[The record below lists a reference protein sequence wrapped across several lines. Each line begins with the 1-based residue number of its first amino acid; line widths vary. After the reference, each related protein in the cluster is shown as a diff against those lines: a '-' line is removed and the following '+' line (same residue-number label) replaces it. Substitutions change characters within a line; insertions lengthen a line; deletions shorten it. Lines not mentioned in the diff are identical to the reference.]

1 MLWSMLF
8 PTKAAVTM
16 RFRRIALLSLPL
28 VLLLLGAA
36 AVMPADAS
44 LLAKLNGNLVPPRG
58 VLFGIYAKKRDGRTH
73 NQQIRHVERQV
84 RHRFA
89 IDHFYFRFDQS
100 LADPQVK
107 LTIRQGRIPLINWSP
122 ESHGI
127 ITWGA
132 IASGRV
138 DGLIN
143 QQARALRRLRKPVML
158 AFHHEP
164 ENDVGRYGTAAEYR
178 AAFRHIV
185 RRFRAEHARNV
196 RFVCILEGYTY
207 EGGNGG
213 VRQWY
218 PGRRFVDW
226 AAADAYNWAP
236 GRAGY
241 SWRSF
246 KSAFKGF
253 YNWGKLRHK
262 PLMAAEFG
270 TQEKPGDPTAK
281 AAWITNARRTLR
293 RWPRMKAVVYFNSN
307 SQWPWW
313 INTSR
318 SSLRAYRGLVHDR
331 RLQP

>member
-1 MLWSMLF
+1 MLGRF
-8 PTKAAVTM
+8 RFQPKVAVTVH
-16 RFRRIALLSLPL
+16 FRRIALLSPPL
-28 VLLLLGAA
+28 LLVLLGAA
-36 AVMPADAS
+36 AVVPADAS
-44 LLAKLNGNLVPPRG
+44 LLAKLNGNLVPSRG
-58 VLFGIYAKKRDGRTH
+58 VLFGVYAKKRDGRTH
-73 NQQIRHVERQV
+73 NQEIRHVER
-84 RHRFA
+84 RLHHRFA
-89 IDHFYFRFDQS
+89 IDHFYLRFDQS

-127 ITWGA
+127 ITWSS
-132 IASGRV
+132 IASGGLDRV
-138 DGLIN
+138 IN
-143 QQARALRRLRKPVML
+143 HQARALRRLRKPVML

-164 ENDVGRYGTAAEYR
+164 ENDVGRYGTPAQYR

-196 RFVCILEGYTY
+196 RFVIILEGYTY
-207 EGGNGG
+207 DGGNGG

-218 PGRRFVDW
+218 PGRKFVDW

-253 YNWGKLRHK
+253 YSWGKRHRK

-281 AAWITNARRTLR
+281 AAWFTNARRTLR
-293 RWPRMKAVVYFNSN
+293 NWPRMKAVVYFNSD
-307 SQWPWW
+307 SKWPWW
-313 INTSR
+313 ITTSR

-331 RLQP
+331 HLLP

>member
-1 MLWSMLF
+1 MLGRF
-8 PTKAAVTM
+8 RFQPKVAVTVH
-16 RFRRIALLSLPL
+16 FRRIALLSPPL
-28 VLLLLGAA
+28 LLVLLGAA
-36 AVMPADAS
+36 AVVPADAS
-44 LLAKLNGNLVPPRG
+44 LLAKLNGNLVPSRG
-58 VLFGIYAKKRDGRTH
+58 VLFGVYAKKRDGRTH
-73 NQQIRHVERQV
+73 NQEIRHVER
-84 RHRFA
+84 RLHHRFA
-89 IDHFYFRFDQS
+89 IDHFYLRFDQS

-127 ITWGA
+127 ITWSS
-132 IASGRV
+132 IASGGLDRV
-138 DGLIN
+138 IN
-143 QQARALRRLRKPVML
+143 HQARALRRLRKPVML

-164 ENDVGRYGTAAEYR
+164 ENDVGRYGTPAQYR

-196 RFVCILEGYTY
+196 RFVIILEGYTY
-207 EGGNGG
+207 DGGNGG

-218 PGRRFVDW
+218 PGRKFVDW

-253 YNWGKLRHK
+253 YSWGKRHRK

-281 AAWITNARRTLR
+281 AAWFTNARRTLR
-293 RWPRMKAVVYFNSN
+293 NWPRMKAVVYFNSN
-307 SQWPWW
+307 SKWPWW
-313 INTSR
+313 ITTSR

-331 RLQP
+331 HLLP

>member
-1 MLWSMLF
+1 
-8 PTKAAVTM
+8 
-16 RFRRIALLSLPL
+16 
-28 VLLLLGAA
+28 
-36 AVMPADAS
+36 
-44 LLAKLNGNLVPPRG
+44 
-58 VLFGIYAKKRDGRTH
+58 
-73 NQQIRHVERQV
+73 V

-89 IDHFYFRFDQS
+89 IDHFYLRFDQP

-132 IASGRV
+132 IASGLVDRV
-138 DGLIN
+138 IN
-143 QQARALRRLRKPVML
+143 QQARSLRRLRKPVML

-207 EGGNGG
+207 DGGNGG

-218 PGRRFVDW
+218 PGRKFVDW

-253 YNWGKLRHK
+253 YSWGKLRHK

-281 AAWITNARRTLR
+281 ARWITNARRTLR
-293 RWPRMKAVVYFNSN
+293 GWPRMKAVVYFNSN

>member
-1 MLWSMLF
+1 MLGRCCF
-8 PTKAAVTM
+8 QPEVAVTM
-16 RFRRIALLSLPL
+16 RLRRTALLLLPL
-28 VLLLLGAA
+28 VLLLGTA
-36 AVMPADAS
+36 AVVPADAS
-44 LLAKLNGNLVPPRG
+44 LLARLNGNLVPSHG

-73 NQQIRHVERQV
+73 NQEIRHVERQLH
-84 RHRFA
+84 HRFA
-89 IDHFYFRFDQS
+89 IDHFYLRFDQP

-107 LTIRQGRIPLINWSP
+107 LTIKQGRIPVINWSP

-132 IASGRV
+132 IASGQVDRV
-138 DGLIN
+138 IN
-143 QQARALRRLRKPVML
+143 HQARALRRLRKPVML

-164 ENDVGRYGTAAEYR
+164 ENDVGRYGTPADYK

-185 RRFRAEHARNV
+185 RRFHAEHARNV

-213 VRQWY
+213 VRRWY
-218 PGRRFVDW
+218 PGRKFVDW

-246 KSAFKGF
+246 KSAFQGF
-253 YNWGKLRHK
+253 YSWGKRHHK

-270 TQEKPGDPTAK
+270 TQEKPGDPTGK
-281 AAWITNARRTLR
+281 AAWFNSARRTLR
-293 RWPRMKAVVYFNSN
+293 RWPRMKAVVYFNSDTK
-307 SQWPWW
+307 WPWW
-313 INTSR
+313 IDTSR
-318 SSLRAYRGLVHDR
+318 SSLRAYRGLVHAA